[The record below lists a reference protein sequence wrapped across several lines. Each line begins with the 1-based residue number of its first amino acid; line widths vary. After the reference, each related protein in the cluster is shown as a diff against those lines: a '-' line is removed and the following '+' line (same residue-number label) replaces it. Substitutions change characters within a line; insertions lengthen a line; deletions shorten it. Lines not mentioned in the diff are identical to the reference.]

1 MGRCRTLAWMLVVLG
16 VCAGSTGAAL
26 AAPIDDARAR
36 VMASFTQK
44 PEARIALDPA
54 IVEGPWEPVPF
65 DQSAYTFTFAE
76 MKARWPEFMRGLRIP
91 YPTAEYLRERYQR
104 FPALMHE
111 LGYQDD
117 DWEMHSLNVQE
128 VWQAFFRGD
137 FRKAR
142 DLGIEYG
149 GYAQVPGVF
158 AQILQAIYLAKTHE
172 KKQMLLQ
179 DAIDRIEAYATA
191 APYLPNEDQFH
202 EDYVLFRLG
211 LAYAVGRLAE
221 DEPVPVMLANG
232 YAPLV
237 INAANEALAIQ
248 PDHPLVLAM
257 NAVFDANVIRRVGKT
272 AGRIALGAEPVN
284 ASELLDRSLAEV
296 DDMAI
301 TQYEFANSL
310 LYIDQRSA
318 TKQALTHLQKAA
330 TLKGSF
336 SMEVLDAMYA
346 QKRLAEVKALHD
358 SGRSFASFDRAR
370 RKHMRKSGV
379 NLYCVT
385 CEPFLV
391 K

>member
-1 MGRCRTLAWMLVVLG
+1 MTCCRALAGMLVVLG
-16 VCAGSTGAAL
+16 VFAGSVGVVS
-26 AAPIDDARAR
+26 AAPIDEARAR

-44 PEARIALDPA
+44 PDARIPLDPA

-65 DQSAYTFTFAE
+65 DQSKYTFTFAE

-91 YPTAEYLRERYQR
+91 YPTADYLRERYQR

-111 LGYQDD
+111 LGYQDEQ
-117 DWEMHSLNVQE
+117 WEMHSLNVLE

-158 AQILQAIYLAKTHE
+158 AQILQAIYLAPTHE

-191 APYLPNEDQFH
+191 APFLPNEEQFH
-202 EDYVLFRLG
+202 DDYVLFRLG

-237 INAANEALAIQ
+237 INAANEALAIE

-284 ASELLDRSLAEV
+284 AGELLDRSLAIM

-301 TQYEFANSL
+301 TQYEFANSR
-310 LYIDQRSA
+310 LYIDRSSSTEEA
-318 TKQALTHLQKAA
+318 IAHLEKAA
-330 TLKGSF
+330 SLKGEF

-346 QKRLAEVKALHD
+346 KKRLAEVRALHE

-379 NLYCVT
+379 NL
-385 CEPFLV
+385 
-391 K
+391 

>member
-91 YPTAEYLRERYQR
+91 YPTADYLRERYQR

-179 DAIDRIEAYATA
+179 D
-191 APYLPNEDQFH
+191 
-202 EDYVLFRLG
+202 
-211 LAYAVGRLAE
+211 

-318 TKQALTHLQKAA
+318 TEQALTHLQKAA

-358 SGRSFASFDRAR
+358 SG
-370 RKHMRKSGV
+370 
-379 NLYCVT
+379 
-385 CEPFLV
+385 
-391 K
+391 